1 MAYVVVG
8 ASAAGINAAK
18 TLREINKDIEIIL
31 VSKDEYVYSRC
42 ILHHFLD
49 GRRDIE
55 DLDLSIRAYNCLK
68 QAEINKISYLKGKGV
83 EVTGIDTKEKK
94 LKLDNGEDLPYE
106 KVVLA
111 TGASSFLPP
120 IENLRTAN
128 NVIGLRNLDDA
139 IRIKEI
145 APKVKNIIILGAGLV
160 GVDAMAGL
168 LDYDAKVTMIEM
180 GDRILPLQLDHYAAN
195 VYIERLKEEGVDFRF
210 NVRAEKVIVDE
221 NNNPVAIKLN
231 TGEEVPGELIIAC
244 TGVRS
249 NVGFL
254 EGSGIEC
261 DKFGLIFNPKGETNV
276 KDVYGAG
283 DISGRN
289 PIWPTAVKEGLI
301 AANNMCNKDIYME
314 DFFGSKNTMNFC
326 GVATMSLGTVIKP
339 DDTYE
344 EAVEIKGKD
353 YKKIIHKNGTIY
365 GAIVQGDLSY
375 VGVLTQLIKDKINI
389 DRVKKPIF
397 QIDYSDFFNEKE
409 NLEFVY

>member
-31 VSKDEYVYSRC
+31 VSKDEHVYSRC

-49 GRRDIE
+49 GRRNID
-55 DLDLSIRAYNCLK
+55 DLDFSP
-68 QAEINKISYLKGKGV
+68 AEFFEKYDVKWIKGV
-83 EVTGIDTKEKK
+83 EVTAIDTKEKK
-94 LKLDNGEDLPYE
+94 LKLDNGENLYYE
-106 KVVLA
+106 KVLLA

-231 TGEEVPGELIIAC
+231 TDEEVPGELIIAC

>member
-18 TLREINKDIEIIL
+18 TLREINKDVEIII

-55 DLDLSIRAYNCLK
+55 DLDFSPGEFFKKYDIK
-68 QAEINKISYLKGKGV
+68 WMKGV

>member
-55 DLDLSIRAYNCLK
+55 DLDFSPGEFFKKYDIK
-68 QAEINKISYLKGKGV
+68 WMKGV

-120 IENLRTAN
+120 IENLRSAN

>member
-55 DLDLSIRAYNCLK
+55 DLDFSPGEFFKKYDIK
-68 QAEINKISYLKGKGV
+68 WMKGV

-106 KVVLA
+106 KVVLS

>member
-1 MAYVVVG
+1 M
-8 ASAAGINAAK
+8 N
-18 TLREINKDIEIIL
+18 NKDIASVL

-55 DLDLSIRAYNCLK
+55 DLDFSPGEFFKKYDIK
-68 QAEINKISYLKGKGV
+68 WMKGV

-365 GAIVQGDLSY
+365 GATVQGDLSY

>member
-18 TLREINKDIEIIL
+18 ILREINKDIEIIL
-31 VSKDEYVYSRC
+31 VSKDEHVYSRC

-49 GRRDIE
+49 GRRNID
-55 DLDLSIRAYNCLK
+55 DLDFSP
-68 QAEINKISYLKGKGV
+68 AEFFEKYDVKWIKGV
-83 EVTGIDTKEKK
+83 EVTAIDTKEKK
-94 LKLDNGEDLPYE
+94 LKLDNGENLYYE
-106 KVVLA
+106 KVLLA

-139 IRIKEI
+139 IKIKGI
-145 APKVKNIIILGAGLV
+145 APKVNNIIILGAGLV

-276 KDVYGAG
+276 KEVYGAG

-301 AANNMCNKDIYME
+301 AANNMCDKEIYME

-339 DDTYE
+339 DDTYK
-344 EAVEIKGKD
+344 EAVEVKGKD
-353 YKKIIHKNGTIY
+353 YKKIIHKDGVIY

-375 VGVLTQLIKDKINI
+375 VGILTQIIKDKINV

-397 QIDYSDFFNEKE
+397 QIDYSDFFNEKQ

>member
-55 DLDLSIRAYNCLK
+55 DLDFSPGEFFKKYDIK
-68 QAEINKISYLKGKGV
+68 WMKGV

-301 AANNMCNKDIYME
+301 AANNICNKDIYME

>member
-31 VSKDEYVYSRC
+31 VSKDEHVYSRC

-49 GRRDIE
+49 GRRNID
-55 DLDLSIRAYNCLK
+55 DLDFSP
-68 QAEINKISYLKGKGV
+68 AEFFEKYDVKWIKGV
-83 EVTGIDTKEKK
+83 EVTAIDTKEKK
-94 LKLDNGEDLPYE
+94 LKLDNGENLYYE
-106 KVVLA
+106 KVLLA

-139 IRIKEI
+139 IKIKEI
-145 APKVKNIIILGAGLV
+145 APKVNNIIILGAGLV

-301 AANNMCNKDIYME
+301 AANNMCDKEIYME

-339 DDTYE
+339 DDTYK
-344 EAVEIKGKD
+344 EAVEVKGKD
-353 YKKIIHKNGTIY
+353 YKKIIHKDGVIY

-375 VGVLTQLIKDKINI
+375 VGILTQIIKDKINV

-397 QIDYSDFFNEKE
+397 QIDYSDFFNEKQ

>member
-55 DLDLSIRAYNCLK
+55 DLDFSPGEFFKKYDIK
-68 QAEINKISYLKGKGV
+68 WMKGV

-353 YKKIIHKNGTIY
+353 YKKIIHKNGTVY

>member
-55 DLDLSIRAYNCLK
+55 DLDFSPGEFFKKYDIK
-68 QAEINKISYLKGKGV
+68 WMKGV

-139 IRIKEI
+139 IKIKEI
-145 APKVKNIIILGAGLV
+145 APKVNNIIILGAGLV

>member
-55 DLDLSIRAYNCLK
+55 DLDFSPGEFFKKYDIK
-68 QAEINKISYLKGKGV
+68 WMKGV

-106 KVVLA
+106 KVVLS

-221 NNNPVAIKLN
+221 NNNHVAIKLN

>member
-55 DLDLSIRAYNCLK
+55 DLDFSPGEFFKKYDIK
-68 QAEINKISYLKGKGV
+68 WMKGV

-168 LDYDAKVTMIEM
+168 LDYDAKVTVIEM

-276 KDVYGAG
+276 KEVYGAG

-301 AANNMCNKDIYME
+301 AANNMCDKEIYME

-339 DDTYE
+339 DDTYK

-375 VGVLTQLIKDKINI
+375 VGILTQIIKDKINV

-397 QIDYSDFFNEKE
+397 QIDYSDFFNEKQ

>member
-31 VSKDEYVYSRC
+31 VSKDEHVYSRC

-49 GRRDIE
+49 GRRNID
-55 DLDLSIRAYNCLK
+55 DLDFSP
-68 QAEINKISYLKGKGV
+68 AEFFEKYDVKWIKGV
-83 EVTGIDTKEKK
+83 EVTAIDTKEKK
-94 LKLDNGEDLPYE
+94 LKLDNGENLYYE
-106 KVVLA
+106 KVLLA

-139 IRIKEI
+139 IKIKEI
-145 APKVKNIIILGAGLV
+145 APKVNNIIILGAGLV

-276 KDVYGAG
+276 KEVYGAG

-301 AANNMCNKDIYME
+301 AANNMCDKEIYME

-339 DDTYE
+339 DDTYKE
-344 EAVEIKGKD
+344 SVEVKGKD
-353 YKKIIHKNGTIY
+353 YKKIIHKDGVIY

-375 VGVLTQLIKDKINI
+375 VGILTQIIKDKINV

-397 QIDYSDFFNEKE
+397 QIDYSDFFNEKQ

>member
-55 DLDLSIRAYNCLK
+55 DLDFSPGEFFKKYDIK
-68 QAEINKISYLKGKGV
+68 WMKGV

-276 KDVYGAG
+276 KEVYGAG

-301 AANNMCNKDIYME
+301 AANNMCDKEIYME

-339 DDTYE
+339 DDTYK

-375 VGVLTQLIKDKINI
+375 LGILTQIIKDKINV

-397 QIDYSDFFNEKE
+397 QIDYSDFFNEKQ

>member
-31 VSKDEYVYSRC
+31 VSKDEHVYSRC

-49 GRRDIE
+49 GRRNIDN
-55 DLDLSIRAYNCLK
+55 LDFSP
-68 QAEINKISYLKGKGV
+68 AEFFEKYDVKWIKGV
-83 EVTGIDTKEKK
+83 EVTAIDTKEKK
-94 LKLDNGEDLPYE
+94 LKLDNGENLYYE
-106 KVVLA
+106 KVLLA

-139 IRIKEI
+139 IKIKEI
-145 APKVKNIIILGAGLV
+145 APKVNNIIILGAGLV

-276 KDVYGAG
+276 KEVYGAG

-301 AANNMCNKDIYME
+301 AANNMCDKEIYME

-339 DDTYE
+339 DDTYK
-344 EAVEIKGKD
+344 EAVEVKGKD
-353 YKKIIHKNGTIY
+353 YKKIIHKDGVIY

-375 VGVLTQLIKDKINI
+375 VGILTQIIKDKINV

-397 QIDYSDFFNEKE
+397 QIDYSDFFNEKQ

>member
-31 VSKDEYVYSRC
+31 VSKDEHVYSRC

-49 GRRDIE
+49 GRRNID
-55 DLDLSIRAYNCLK
+55 DLDFSP
-68 QAEINKISYLKGKGV
+68 AEFFEKYDVKWIKGV
-83 EVTGIDTKEKK
+83 EVTAIDTKEKK
-94 LKLDNGEDLPYE
+94 LKLDNGENLYYE

-276 KDVYGAG
+276 KEVYGAG

-301 AANNMCNKDIYME
+301 AANNMCDKEIYME

-339 DDTYE
+339 DDTYK
-344 EAVEIKGKD
+344 EAVEVKGKD
-353 YKKIIHKNGTIY
+353 YKKIIHKDGVIY

-375 VGVLTQLIKDKINI
+375 VGILTQIIKDKINV

-397 QIDYSDFFNEKE
+397 QIDYSDFFNEKQ

>member
-55 DLDLSIRAYNCLK
+55 DLDFSPGEFFKKYDIK
-68 QAEINKISYLKGKGV
+68 WMKGV

-231 TGEEVPGELIIAC
+231 TDEEVPGELIIAC

>member
-55 DLDLSIRAYNCLK
+55 DLDFSPGEFFKKYDIK
-68 QAEINKISYLKGKGV
+68 WMKGV

-180 GDRILPLQLDHYAAN
+180 GDRILPLQLDRYAAN

-261 DKFGLIFNPKGETNV
+261 GKFGLIFNPKGETNV

>member
-18 TLREINKDIEIIL
+18 ILREINKDIEIIL
-31 VSKDEYVYSRC
+31 VSKDEHVYSRC

-49 GRRDIE
+49 GRRNID
-55 DLDLSIRAYNCLK
+55 DLDFSP
-68 QAEINKISYLKGKGV
+68 AEFFEKYDVKWIKGV
-83 EVTGIDTKEKK
+83 EVTAIDTKEKK
-94 LKLDNGEDLPYE
+94 LKLDNGENLYYE
-106 KVVLA
+106 KVLLA

-139 IRIKEI
+139 IKIKEI
-145 APKVKNIIILGAGLV
+145 APKVNNIIILGAGLV

-276 KDVYGAG
+276 KEVYGAG

-301 AANNMCNKDIYME
+301 AANNMCDKEIYME

-339 DDTYE
+339 DDTYK
-344 EAVEIKGKD
+344 EAVEVKGKD
-353 YKKIIHKNGTIY
+353 YKKIIHKDGVIY

-375 VGVLTQLIKDKINI
+375 VGILTQIIKDKINV

-397 QIDYSDFFNEKE
+397 QIDYSDFFNEKQ

>member
-55 DLDLSIRAYNCLK
+55 DLDFSPGEFFKKYDIK
-68 QAEINKISYLKGKGV
+68 WMKGV

-106 KVVLA
+106 KVVLS

-180 GDRILPLQLDHYAAN
+180 GDRILPLQLDHYAAD

>member
-18 TLREINKDIEIIL
+18 TLREINKDVEIIL

-55 DLDLSIRAYNCLK
+55 DLDFSPGEFFKKYDIK
-68 QAEINKISYLKGKGV
+68 WMKGM

-344 EAVEIKGKD
+344 ESVEIKGKD

>member
-55 DLDLSIRAYNCLK
+55 DLDFSPGEFFKKYDIK
-68 QAEINKISYLKGKGV
+68 WMKGV

-180 GDRILPLQLDHYAAN
+180 GDRILALQLDHYAAN

>member
-55 DLDLSIRAYNCLK
+55 DLDFSPGEFFKKYDIK
-68 QAEINKISYLKGKGV
+68 WMKGV

-106 KVVLA
+106 KVVLS

-344 EAVEIKGKD
+344 ESVEIKGKD

>member
-55 DLDLSIRAYNCLK
+55 DLDFSPGEFFKKYDIK
-68 QAEINKISYLKGKGV
+68 WMKGV

-276 KDVYGAG
+276 KEVYGAG

-301 AANNMCNKDIYME
+301 AANNMCDKEIYME

-339 DDTYE
+339 DDTYK

-375 VGVLTQLIKDKINI
+375 VGILTQIIKDKINV

-397 QIDYSDFFNEKE
+397 QIDYSDFFNEKQ

>member
-55 DLDLSIRAYNCLK
+55 DLAFSPGEFFKKYDIK
-68 QAEINKISYLKGKGV
+68 WMKGV

>member
-55 DLDLSIRAYNCLK
+55 DLDFSPGEFFKKYDIK
-68 QAEINKISYLKGKGV
+68 WMKGV

-221 NNNPVAIKLN
+221 NNNPMAIKLN